1 MHHILYICFSH
12 GRDRFAYNLFYLV
25 SFLKVIDEKR
35 KWVPNII
42 APGDV

>member
-12 GRDRFAYNLFYLV
+12 GRDRFAYLFYLV